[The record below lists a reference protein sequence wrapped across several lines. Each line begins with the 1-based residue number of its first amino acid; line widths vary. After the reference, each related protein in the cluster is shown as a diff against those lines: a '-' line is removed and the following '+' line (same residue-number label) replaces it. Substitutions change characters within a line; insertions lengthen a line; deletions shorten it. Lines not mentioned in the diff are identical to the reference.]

1 MPSKYGNR
9 KSLSFGSTQ
18 NNNASKFPAPAPT
31 NPSIASPTNCPWW
44 HCGQCSPQHTTLII
58 VSSVI
63 MVFYVIMVTFLVT
76 LFMNKFTSIVIPINL
91 LFIQMSIIETKLIT
105 SKVGT
110 ISSQSFVGEGKKSI

>member
-1 MPSKYGNR
+1 
-9 KSLSFGSTQ
+9 
-18 NNNASKFPAPAPT
+18 
-31 NPSIASPTNCPWW
+31 
-44 HCGQCSPQHTTLII
+44 
-58 VSSVI
+58 

-110 ISSQSFVGEGKKSI
+110 ISSQSFVGEIGKKSIWF